1 MENQML
7 LISKVDLNNLII
19 HIEKLT
25 DVLSNLNGLKVENVF
40 FTREE
45 AMEHYG
51 LSRREV
57 DKIYN
62 TILRE
67 KVTDIGKHQ
76 KLAKVHIDKMFLDGV
91 KIKHV

>member
-62 TILRE
+62 TILKE
-67 KVTDIGKHQ
+67 KVTDIGKNQ